1 MLTAPIL
8 HCDMASVNINIDSA
22 HTNVDN
28 RYAETVGKVSVLM
41 PKNESTAET
50 TRPYHHGDLR
60 RSLIEAA
67 SSLLGE
73 DQHWDFSLREVARRA
88 GVSHNA
94 PYNHFAEKHDLLVA
108 IAAAGFQELR
118 DRMGAAVEGVDN
130 PKTALIKTAGV
141 YVTFGL
147 ENPARYR
154 LMFGSALRSSS
165 TASSELFEAAGK
177 GTRAVL
183 DDIIYRG
190 ASAGVFSASPRKKEE
205 LQIAVLTAWSA
216 VHGLTML
223 TLDGLA
229 ENVAP
234 NVSKL
239 PEKLARSIAHGLLRR

>member
-1 MLTAPIL
+1 
-8 HCDMASVNINIDSA
+8 MAAVNINIDSA
-22 HTNVDN
+22 HINGDN
-28 RYAETVGKVSVLM
+28 RLVEIPGKVSTLM
-41 PKNESTAET
+41 SRKMPRPEA

-67 SSLLGE
+67 SSLLSEG
-73 DQHWDFSLREVARRA
+73 QHWDFSLREVARRA

-108 IAAAGFQELR
+108 IAAAGFRELR
-118 DRMGAAVEGVDN
+118 DRMEAAVQGMED
-130 PKTALIKTAGV
+130 PKTALIKTAVV

-165 TASSELFEAAGK
+165 AASSEPFEVARK

-183 DDIIYRG
+183 DDIISRG
-190 ASAGVFSASPRKKEE
+190 ARAGIFAASPGKKEE
-205 LQIAVLTAWSA
+205 LQVAVLAAWST
-216 VHGLTML
+216 VHGLTLL

-239 PEKLARSIAHGLLRR
+239 PEKLARALAHGLLRK